1 MKYCKKKQKQQQ
13 QKLKNGFIIF
23 VVCAQKYVRRF
34 IAHLTHYLKHYG
46 SKQSKVGGY
55 GS

>member
-23 VVCAQKYVRRF
+23 VVCAQKYVG
-34 IAHLTHYLKHYG
+34 L
-46 SKQSKVGGY
+46 
-55 GS
+55 